1 MCGKSSPGSGS
12 KKCKDAGREASMGGI
27 MVEQGIRAGWQM
39 MFNSLISKLGSGKE
53 CGTRMQSSRSGML
66 SKLS

>member
-1 MCGKSSPGSGS
+1 
-12 KKCKDAGREASMGGI
+12 MGGI